1 MKTAGGFIAQ
11 IAGVLGTLAAIAILF
26 VGVIE
31 DGVFKS
37 EGAST
42 VIYLGGGCLFF
53 SFSTIVIGTVAIGAS
68 GRMPGILLIISSIL
82 GAFLGG
88 TLVAMVALLG
98 TLVAIFFYGWVALLG
113 ALVAICMA
121 LAFVGGIL
129 SIVGVGQERKGSTAT
144 NDN

>member
-1 MKTAGGFIAQ
+1 MKKAGGFIAL
-11 IAGVLGTLAAIAILF
+11 IAGVFGILAASVTFL
-26 VGVIE
+26 VGVMGSGIE
-31 DGVFKS
+31 T

-42 VIYLGGGCLFF
+42 IVYLGLGCMFF
-53 SFSTIVIGTVAIGAS
+53 SFSTIVIGAVAIGAS
-68 GRMPGILLIISSIL
+68 NKIPGILLIISSIL

-88 TLVAMVALLG
+88 ALG
-98 TLVAIFFYGWVALLG
+98 TISSFLAFWGT
-113 ALVAICMA
+113 LVAICMA